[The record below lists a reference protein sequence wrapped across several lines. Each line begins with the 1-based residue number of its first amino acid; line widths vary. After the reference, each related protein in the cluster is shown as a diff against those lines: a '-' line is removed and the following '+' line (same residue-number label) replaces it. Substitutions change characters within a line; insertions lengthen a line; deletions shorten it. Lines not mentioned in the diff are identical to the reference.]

1 MRSFFFSRFVLFF
14 FFSYALKLFKL
25 FGRRAKIFQ
34 SRQRHSF
41 SPFRRQK
48 KRPSWAHRQ
57 CHIDRRNFRLCLSIA
72 WRLIFEGWSIF
83 FVFVTWFLISLIDF
97 DLVALVNL
105 CAHKSTL
112 FTDSLNSSTAHKT
125 FTPPSISLFP
135 SRNVIIL
142 NSSAW
147 WEEEQELLDVLIS
160 DDASLRENRSALSLA
175 GVYIMEPRDF

>member
-1 MRSFFFSRFVLFF
+1 MRSFFFSRFVFFFLFF
-14 FFSYALKLFKL
+14 FFCVEVIQIVWKACQNIPITPASLFFTISAVKETTVMSAQAVRHRSSEFPALSL
-25 FGRRAKIFQ
+25 
-34 SRQRHSF
+34 
-41 SPFRRQK
+41 
-48 KRPSWAHRQ
+48 
-57 CHIDRRNFRLCLSIA
+57 NRLTVDI
-72 WRLIFEGWSIF
+72 WGMENF
-83 FVFVTWFLISLIDF
+83 FVFLTWFLISLIDI

-112 FTDSLNSSTAHKT
+112 FTDSLNISTAHKT

-147 WEEEQELLDVLIS
+147 WEEELLDVLIS
-160 DDASLRENRSALSLA
+160 DDASLRENRSASSLA